1 MAINIQQV
9 PNAPGG
15 YSLTGKKVMVHDQ
28 SAPLESSTVMVNA
41 TSLGGG
47 GAADG
52 SYAAPMWKVDSG
64 HMTAGSATLTQA
76 SLIGATEMNFIIV
89 NKVIEFIDD
98 DYTFNSL
105 TGTITRLNGNLWFA
119 GDKVVTPHKPSL

>member
-41 TSLGGG
+41 TSLGGDG
-47 GAADG
+47 GSDG
-52 SYAAPMWKVDSG
+52 SYAAPMWKEADG
-64 HMTAGSATLTQA
+64 DMTAGLTTFSHA

-98 DYTFNSL
+98 DYTFNSG
-105 TGTITRLNGNLWFA
+105 TGTITRTNQWFA
-119 GDKVVTPHKPSL
+119 GDKMVTPHKPSI

>member
-15 YSLTGKKVMVHDQ
+15 YSLTGKKIMVHDQ

-47 GAADG
+47 GAVPGLVSRFWKEVDG
-52 SYAAPMWKVDSG
+52 D
-64 HMTAGSATLTQA
+64 MTAGLTTFQHND
-76 SLIGATEMNFIIV
+76 LIGATELHEISV
-89 NKVIEFIDD
+89 NKVLEYLDEDFTLDD
-98 DYTFNSL
+98 V
-105 TGTITRLNGNLWFA
+105 TGTITRLNQWFA
-119 GDKVVTPHKPSL
+119 GDKMVAKFKLSI